1 MLCFILTG
9 SSKNHKRGKWFSF
22 GTGMLLVSLG
32 NRWRSLRFKT
42 EHVGYISL
50 MQYGPYSNSVFLKLF
65 HKSHGKIE
73 ALQRVY
79 VLTGTQSHW
88 LQAAGHSEL
97 GFPFL
102 SGMTPG

>member
-1 MLCFILTG
+1 
-9 SSKNHKRGKWFSF
+9 
-22 GTGMLLVSLG
+22 
-32 NRWRSLRFKT
+32 
-42 EHVGYISL
+42 

-102 SGMTPG
+102 SGMTWVTTDSGGINLGYVSVI